1 LLVLLSKIA
10 TAMQFARLTVVAVAV
25 LLPAL
30 VNGGKHGL
38 KNIVETANA
47 NGNFKT
53 LLAGVEKAKLT
64 ATLSGPGNFTV
75 FAPTD
80 TAFAALLASMNMT
93 AAMVMNMPQL
103 PGMLMYHVLPS
114 VVKSTDLSNGMKAT
128 TLAKAQIT
136 VTIAGKVVK
145 VNDATVTTADVMCSN
160 GVIHIIDKVLVAA
173 PAAAATTTAAAS
185 ISGTTGKA
193 AAGTAGTT
201 AKAAD
206 ATGTKASTVT
216 AAASTASSAGTT
228 VAAVATVASAA
239 SAPQFLWASVVSAA
253 ISAFVF
259 A

>member
-1 LLVLLSKIA
+1 MLVLLSQIA

-160 GVIHIIDKVLVAA
+160 GVIHIIDKVLM
-173 PAAAATTTAAAS
+173 PPTAAAAAVTTTAAAS
-185 ISGTTGKA
+185 TAGTTA
-193 AAGTAGTT
+193 AASTAGTT
-201 AKAAD
+201 AKAA
-206 ATGTKASTVT
+206 AAAGTGAT
-216 AAASTASSAGTT
+216 AAASTT
-228 VAAVATVASAA
+228 AAATAASAA
-239 SAPQFLWASVVSAA
+239 NALQLFWALVVSVAV
-253 ISAFVF
+253 SAFVL